1 MAGRLALS
9 AAATTVAA
17 VILTAI
23 VSSSPALAGA
33 RDNSSPTAPTNFRVT
48 GLTPY
53 SVSLAWSASKDN
65 SGIASYTICCAYTNS
80 EIVSGSATT
89 FTYTKGLEASRQFS
103 LIIVAKDNAG
113 NYSKNSNSVT
123 FTTPPDTTPPTKPSV
138 TVTDIGPTHVS
149 LAWSSIDDG
158 PNVWFAVYM
167 DGSPVQYG
175 TRETSGTISPLE
187 PETTHTFTVIAQ
199 DFAHQNSPPSD
210 PLTVTTAARDTSDAT
225 PPTMPGNLN
234 TAGMQFGDGETW
246 LFWNASTDNAT
257 AQSVIEYRVFIN
269 GVYDSSLVGYTRT
282 VVYGTPFSRN
292 TYTVIAVD
300 ASGNQSA
307 PATIEVDNF

>member
-1 MAGRLALS
+1 LEAGRA
-9 AAATTVAA
+9 
-17 VILTAI
+17 
-23 VSSSPALAGA
+23 
-33 RDNSSPTAPTNFRVT
+33 
-48 GLTPY
+48 
-53 SVSLAWSASKDN
+53 
-65 SGIASYTICCAYTNS
+65 
-80 EIVSGSATT
+80 
-89 FTYTKGLEASRQFS
+89 FS
-103 LIIVAKDNAG
+103 LFIIARDNAG
-113 NYSKNSNSVT
+113 NYSKNSNSVS

-138 TVTDIGPTHVS
+138 TVIDVGSTHVS

-167 DGSPVQYG
+167 DGTAVRYG
-175 TRETSGTISPLE
+175 TRDTSGTISPIE

-210 PLTVTTAARDTSDAT
+210 PLTVTTEARDTSDTT
-225 PPTMPGNLN
+225 PPTTPGNLN

-246 LFWNASTDNAT
+246 LFWNASTDNST
-257 AQSVIEYRVFIN
+257 AESVIEYRVFIN

-300 ASGNQSA
+300 AAGNQSA